1 MPAYLLVQGKVFSG
15 NFSRMNRP
23 ESEKKNGSG
32 VGGKEEKRDAECD
45 LWCTHFSI
53 FLLLARLLSPLFL
66 FFRLSTSRRPCPS
79 QFGLCPSL
87 FVSHIESRGS
97 GRWWWW
103 SRPDGG
109 GYGGGVVGSFVPILL
124 PISFLSLWEGEES
137 PRSRALRTEF
147 IIDRAISL
155 TAPRRSWTEVESSR
169 FCPSLRFYGSV
180 SADGKEE
187 SITGI
192 TKVRDLLAFLD
203 RAAAL
208 DHHIRSYCAPWR
220 SRNFIISCHLLCL
233 VCDFSIISADL
244 RYRTLSST
252 SPEIF
257 SNAIRSN
264 ALTPQLPESLEADQT
279 SLPSLSPSALHRVFL
294 FRNPQSLAWF
304 CRHCHTV
311 RDDRGKFAIRL
322 FARAEQKIGAVA
334 RERGRQR
341 KPRWKKK
348 KRWLRR
354 KRKKTCSWE
363 AGKGEDC
370 DGPCVGGVGGSGGRL
385 FFYLSLTLRRERA
398 HTPEVLNE
406 TSSPPLS
413 FRLTHREIGRKR

>member
-1 MPAYLLVQGKVFSG
+1 MVYAFFYPSL
-15 NFSRMNRP
+15 SR
-23 ESEKKNGSG
+23 
-32 VGGKEEKRDAECD
+32 
-45 LWCTHFSI
+45 T
-53 FLLLARLLSPLFL
+53 LAISAISLFPSWS
-66 FFRLSTSRRPCPS
+66 LSTSRRPCPS
-79 QFGLCPSL
+79 QVTFRPSL

-103 SRPDGG
+103 TRPDGG

-180 SADGKEE
+180 SANGKEE

-208 DHHIRSYCAPWR
+208 DHHIYDHIVLPDVYKIFYHFFMSYLWFFDNLDRPLISYFLTLTWR
-220 SRNFIISCHLLCL
+220 IFLHHKHDPIKRIDTFAFRVSRRGSDLCS
-233 VCDFSIISADL
+233 FPI
-244 RYRTLSST
+244 
-252 SPEIF
+252 
-257 SNAIRSN
+257 
-264 ALTPQLPESLEADQT
+264 
-279 SLPSLSPSALHRVFL
+279 LHPLFHVFL

-304 CRHCHTV
+304 CHHRHTV

-322 FARAEQKIGAVA
+322 FARAKRKIGAVV

-341 KPRWKKK
+341 KPRWKRK

-385 FFYLSLTLRRERA
+385 FFYLSLTLRRERT
-398 HTPEVLNE
+398 HTGSAEWDIKL
-406 TSSPPLS
+406 SSLFPFNAS
-413 FRLTHREIGRKR
+413 RSWKKAIEAYWNTFRGRKNDRMSLDLRIDFAEKGVVIRDFAVQIG